1 MWKRDKQRVY
11 LSQGLSHNKALF
23 ATNRRSR
30 KTSAPMPTLFRF
42 LMVIALIGGTVAG
55 SLYVLAEY
63 FQPEP
68 KEISKSLR
76 GVKARE
82 GDLPRH
88 LRPPSLRRAAAREA
102 VPQVLPVVRFPPLPA
117 TPAPIAS
124 DPAAPAAP
132 SAPAA
137 SIVLTLRRRSS
148 GKSFRPFQARRAR
161 PRQRRIARK
170 SCRRVRERAPP
181 RKKVRCLRICGT
193 APMRPR

>member
-30 KTSAPMPTLFRF
+30 KTSATMPTLFRF
-42 LMVIALIGGTVAG
+42 LMIIALIGGAVAG

-82 GDLPRH
+82 GDLP
-88 LRPPSLRRAAAREA
+88 PPTAA
-102 VPQVLPVVRFPPLPA
+102 VPAAPPDASVSATPPTAAVPA
-117 TPAPIAS
+117 APGTPAPIAP
-124 DPAAPAAP
+124 DPAAPVAP
-132 SAPAA
+132 SAPAQ
-137 SIVLTLRRRSS
+137 
-148 GKSFRPFQARRAR
+148 PQ
-161 PRQRRIARK
+161 
-170 SCRRVRERAPP
+170 
-181 RKKVRCLRICGT
+181 
-193 APMRPR
+193 